1 MSIILASGDKLIIS
15 SKPLGVGGEG
25 KVYRVANS
33 GRKNLVAKIYNKY
46 PDEERQSKLKR
57 MVAICDTKLLE
68 VCAWPN
74 ELLIDTK
81 TGTICGF
88 TMPEIS
94 DSEPFHHYYSPAW
107 RKENQPFSSWEN
119 LLKLSAN
126 LAAAF
131 SAVHNQGII
140 IGDVNPNSV
149 RVRSN
154 GRVVLIDADSFQI
167 SYQNQIFRCR
177 VGVPSFTAPEVLSAN
192 SSFGSVNRE
201 LNHDLFGLSLLVFHT
216 LFMGRHPFAGVFSGS
231 GDTQIE
237 AHIKA
242 YRYAYS
248 VDHAQ
253 RGLAPPPL
261 SIAPTAVAGTIITD
275 LFQNDFT
282 QRGATNGRTKA
293 DEWFTKL
300 TTQRRQLHKCRTNHN
315 HTYDSSLSKC
325 VWCELERKG
334 LILFQSQVTQNPPFP
349 KNTSTNGKSAY
360 DLLPT
365 TNEEVTWHKISTSS
379 IQHYTFPKITAASI
393 APSRSPLSVEEKN
406 AILTRSKVRLA
417 ALLISIVLLIIV
429 QTTAIP
435 FSIIA
440 LAFGLIFSP
449 NALNR
454 ARLKYKNELTLA
466 NSGISDANA
475 DLRLLLSSNKLDDI
489 VATAKAAW
497 QSLNS
502 LRNKYDID
510 LKTELVNFSSQ
521 HKDSFLRSRLIA
533 DANIAGIGPGRSSTL
548 ASYGIET
555 AADLLKNRLHGISGF
570 GPVLIDALIS
580 WKKSILI
587 SHYTPPDESISQSLS
602 KTILAR
608 YLPMRIQAARDLNH
622 SYESF
627 IQCERDLRDR
637 ISDCENRIQI
647 GLDQVVSINADIKLI
662 SQSASATFGKSHWY
676 LVL

>member
-15 SKPLGVGGEG
+15 SKPIGVGGEG

-107 RKENQPFSSWEN
+107 RKQNQPFSSWES

-131 SAVHNQGII
+131 NAVHSKGII

-154 GRVVLIDADSFQI
+154 GRVVLIDVDSFQI

-177 VGVPSFTAPEVLSAN
+177 VGVPSFTAPEILSAN
-192 SSFGSVNRE
+192 CSFDSVNRE

-216 LFMGRHPFAGVFSGS
+216 LFMGRHPFAGVFSGP

-237 AHIKA
+237 SHIKA

-248 VDHAQ
+248 VDHTL

-261 SIAPTAVAGTIITD
+261 SIPPTAVAGTNITN

-282 QRGATNGRTKA
+282 QVGASNGRTKA
-293 DEWFTKL
+293 DEWFIKL
-300 TTQRRQLHKCRTNHN
+300 TAQRRQLNKCRTNNN

-325 VWCELERKG
+325 FWCELEQKG
-334 LILFQSQVTQNPPFP
+334 LILFQSKVTQNPPFP
-349 KNTSTNGKSAY
+349 TNTSTNGKSAD
-360 DLLPT
+360 DLHPT
-365 TNEEVTWHKISTSS
+365 KNEEVIWHKISTSS
-379 IQHYTFPKITAASI
+379 IQHYTFPKITASMSSACS
-393 APSRSPLSVEEKN
+393 SLSLEEKN
-406 AILTRSKVRLA
+406 AILTRSQVRLA
-417 ALLISIVLLIIV
+417 AILIFMVLPIIF

-435 FSIIA
+435 FLIIT
-440 LAFGLIFSP
+440 LFVGFFFSP
-449 NALNR
+449 EVLNLSL
-454 ARLKYKNELTLA
+454 LKYKNGMTLA
-466 NSGISDANA
+466 NSSIRDANA
-475 DLRLLLSSNKLDDI
+475 DLRLLLSSNKLDNI
-489 VATAKAAW
+489 VVTAKAAW
-497 QSLNS
+497 QNLNS
-502 LRNKYDID
+502 LRNKYDNDVEIEVE
-510 LKTELVNFSSQ
+510 KVCSH

-533 DANIAGIGPGRSSTL
+533 DANITGIGPGRSSTL

-555 AADLLKNRLHGISGF
+555 AADLSKNRLHGISGF
-570 GPVLIDALIS
+570 GPVLIDALLS
-580 WKKSILI
+580 WKKSILR
-587 SHYTPPDESISQSLS
+587 SYYQPPEESITQSIS

-608 YLPMRIQAARDLNH
+608 YLPLRMQAAGDLNR

-627 IQCERDLRDR
+627 LQCERDFSDR

-647 GLDQVVSINADIKLI
+647 GLDQVELINANIKQI
-662 SQSASATFGKSHWY
+662 NQSAAAIFGKSHWY
-676 LVL
+676 LLL